1 MRIHADPDPDLDQQP
16 WLRPMTDPVHQRMVA
31 DTAQLRMVTDLVHF
45 RMVADTAQFRTV
57 TDPVH
62 FRMVADTAQFRTLT
76 DLVYFRTVADL
87 DATVIESAMN
97 GLFIFCS
104 SFGII
109 ILFMIA
115 I

>member
-1 MRIHADPDPDLDQQP
+1 MQIC
-16 WLRPMTDPVHQRMVA
+16 
-31 DTAQLRMVTDLVHF
+31 
-45 RMVADTAQFRTV
+45 
-57 TDPVH
+57 
-62 FRMVADTAQFRTLT
+62 TAQFRTLT

-97 GLFIFCS
+97 SLFIFCS

-115 I
+115 ILKKSGFGRKAMDPKESGSSTLNIMVLKT